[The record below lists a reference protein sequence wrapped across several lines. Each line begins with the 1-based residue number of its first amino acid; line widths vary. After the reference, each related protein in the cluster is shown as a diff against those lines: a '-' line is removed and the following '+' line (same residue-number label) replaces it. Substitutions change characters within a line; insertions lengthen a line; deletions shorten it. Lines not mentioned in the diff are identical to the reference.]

1 MNAILSIKP
10 QFVNEIEA
18 GRKLFEYRKSIFR
31 QPVERVYIYASS
43 PVGRIVGEFQP
54 VDVVFGVPAAVWEET
69 WQFSGITKRFFDEYF
84 MGRSSAYAIEIR
96 NFVKYDIPLDLP
108 LGVHA
113 PQNFCYI
120 DSLIAVH

>member
-10 QFVNEIEA
+10 QFVDEIEA

-43 PVGRIVGEFQP
+43 PVGRIIGEFQP
-54 VDVVFGVPAAVWEET
+54 ADVVFGVPAAVWEET

-84 MGRSSAYAIEIR
+84 MGRSSAYAIVIR

-108 LGVHA
+108 QGVHA

-120 DSLIAVH
+120 DSL